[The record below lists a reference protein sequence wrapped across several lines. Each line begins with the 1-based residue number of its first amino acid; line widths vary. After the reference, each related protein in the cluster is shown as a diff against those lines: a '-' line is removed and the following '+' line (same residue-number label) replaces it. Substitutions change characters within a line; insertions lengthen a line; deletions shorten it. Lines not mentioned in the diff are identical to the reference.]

1 MGASLFS
8 PSWYRVASLRPRL
21 RPHVDIHRHIYRGQ
35 VWYVLE
41 DRLTGRFQ
49 RFTPS
54 AYVIIGLMDGHWSVE
69 ELWHTAR
76 VRLGEDAPTQ
86 DDLIRLLS
94 QLHSADLL
102 QSDVPPDTLELL
114 QRFEKRQHPKWKQNI
129 RNPMAMRFSLFD
141 PETLLRKGEPYVRPL
156 FSWAAGVF
164 WLVVVLSG
172 CVMAGLHWGE
182 LTQDITDR
190 ILAPQNLVV
199 LWLVYPCLKA
209 LHEFGHAFTI
219 KRLGGEV
226 HEMGIMFLVL
236 TPIPYVDASWASALQ
251 SKWQRAFVGAAGM
264 AVELFIAAIALFLW
278 TLVEPG
284 AFRSVLYDIVIIA
297 GVSSLLF
304 NGNPLLRYDAY
315 YILSDLLEIPNLA
328 PRGTQYFG
336 YLIQHYAFGVRDAE
350 PPVSTGGER
359 IWFIIYGIS
368 SFFYRIVVYVAIV
381 LFIAGK
387 FFTLG
392 VLLAVWA
399 VASMGVFPLVKGSR
413 FLFSSPRIVS
423 KRKRAALVTC
433 VFLGCIIAL
442 VTLAPF
448 PLSTVSEGVFWFPDE
463 VFVRARADGFVKQLR
478 VSPGTPVRRGDILV
492 VSEDPL
498 LPARVQILESQLRQL
513 EATYDSQF
521 RKDAVKAE
529 LAFREMRHTRDELAD
544 ARKRFSELTAYSMA
558 DGTFVSLFAQDLE
571 GKFVKRGEVLGFVL
585 DRASITARV
594 AVPQS
599 DLDLVRNRTKR
610 VDVRLPE
617 KPYET
622 VHASLIR
629 EVPAATDRLPSRI
642 LGRPGGGEIPIDP
655 RDEQGTKAFQKI
667 FLFDIQLPASTRLFS
682 VGGRVHVRFDY
693 GMEPLIHRWH
703 RHLRELLLTKF
714 NI

>member
-21 RPHVDIHRHIYRGQ
+21 RPHVGIHRHLYRGQ

-54 AYVIIGLMDGHWSVE
+54 AYVIIGLMDGSLSVE

-76 VRLGEDAPTQ
+76 QRLGEEAPTQ

-172 CVMAGLHWGE
+172 CIMAGLHWGE
-182 LTQDITDR
+182 LTQNITDR

-209 LHEFGHAFTI
+209 LHEFGHAFAM

-236 TPIPYVDASWASALQ
+236 TPIPYVDASWASALP
-251 SKWQRAFVGAAGM
+251 SKWLRALIGAAGM
-264 AVELFIAAIALFLW
+264 AVELFIASIALFLW
-278 TLVEPG
+278 TMVEPG

-297 GVSSLLF
+297 GVSSLFF

-315 YILSDLLEIPNLA
+315 YILSDLLEIPNLG

-350 PPVSTGGER
+350 PPVSTRGER
-359 IWFIIYGIS
+359 IWFIIYSIS
-368 SFFYRIVVYVAIV
+368 SFFYRIIVYLAIV
-381 LFIAGK
+381 QFIAGK
-387 FFTLG
+387 FFAIG

-399 VASMGVFPLVKGSR
+399 VATMGIFPLVKGSR
-413 FLFSSPRIVS
+413 FLFSSPQLVS
-423 KRKRAALVTC
+423 KRKRAAMVTC
-433 VFLGCIIAL
+433 VFLGCLIAL
-442 VTLAPF
+442 VTFAPF

-513 EATYDSQF
+513 EAAYDSYF
-521 RKDAVKAE
+521 RQDAMKAE
-529 LAFREMRHTRDELAD
+529 LTFREMTHTRDELVD

-599 DLDLVRNRTKR
+599 DVDLVRNRTLR

-617 KPYET
+617 KLYET
-622 VHASLIR
+622 VRASLIR
-629 EVPAATDRLPSRI
+629 EVPAATDRLPSRV
-642 LGRPGGGEIPIDP
+642 LGRAGGGQIPIDP
-655 RDEQGTKAFQKI
+655 RDEQGTRAFQKI
-667 FLFDIQLPASTRLFS
+667 FLFDIGLPASTRLFC
-682 VGGRVHVRFDY
+682 VGGRVHVRFDH

-703 RHLRELLLTKF
+703 RHIRELLLTKF